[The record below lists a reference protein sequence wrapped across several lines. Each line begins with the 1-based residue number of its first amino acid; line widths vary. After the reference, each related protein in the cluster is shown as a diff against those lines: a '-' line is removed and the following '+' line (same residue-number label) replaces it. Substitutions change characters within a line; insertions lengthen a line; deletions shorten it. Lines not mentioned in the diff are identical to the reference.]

1 MPRATIRSR
10 KSQAR
15 DEHGHENISN
25 TATMRTE
32 NRVESATGMIP
43 GPPQFGSEA
52 PVASV
57 VDNRNRTE
65 IVNYPFQLVGKL
77 EEFSGSVTEDVN
89 EWLSHFELM

>member
-43 GPPQFGSEA
+43 GPPQFK
-52 PVASV
+52 
-57 VDNRNRTE
+57 
-65 IVNYPFQLVGKL
+65 QLFHQKL
-77 EEFSGSVTEDVN
+77 
-89 EWLSHFELM
+89 

>member
-1 MPRATIRSR
+1 MTRATIRSR

-43 GPPQFGSEA
+43 GPPQNINEKKGVVYIMLNCKTKKMIVGST
-52 PVASV
+52 S
-57 VDNRNRTE
+57 RTA
-65 IVNYPFQLVGKL
+65 IHRFQQHLRVRSDTISKKAAR
-77 EEFSGSVTEDVN
+77 
-89 EWLSHFELM
+89 